1 MPKINKQTKLQPK
14 YLSITPK
21 INNLKFQIGFRVS
34 LRDTDHCFSDFV
46 QNMKTLLAH
55 VLGKVE
61 VLGSLCR
68 VHLKEVLGLG
78 QQLNV
83 ALWLQHKFP
92 ILGCSFH
99 FSALLPLILRD
110 HNMKNKN
117 EEMIFQF
124 ERLRHTNLGQLKYH
138 ILLNSFPPDLGV
150 SVLILLGH
158 SHSESSR
165 LDDNL
170 VLPSWFQILW
180 G

>member
-1 MPKINKQTKLQPK
+1 MQFFRNFRNSLENMSSTMPKINKQTKLQPK

-61 VLGSLCR
+61 VLVSLCR

-83 ALWLQHKFP
+83 AL
-92 ILGCSFH
+92 
-99 FSALLPLILRD
+99 
-110 HNMKNKN
+110 
-117 EEMIFQF
+117 
-124 ERLRHTNLGQLKYH
+124 
-138 ILLNSFPPDLGV
+138 
-150 SVLILLGH
+150 
-158 SHSESSR
+158 
-165 LDDNL
+165 
-170 VLPSWFQILW
+170 
-180 G
+180 